1 MEHSY
6 LGLAYNNYGRKYGIV
21 STNLSGPEI
30 LADENLVANSLI
42 ISSPIVGSLHN
53 AEDNVGDQTSH
64 AMFFT
69 AYNGKAVRLTYT
81 IMPGNGLVVNAY
93 NNIAGDTTDGHRY
106 TDDTLTLEIDKDSL
120 KTISSNGQLHVSKP
134 DIIDNYTL
142 MVTQQMGSTHSY
154 ISVITANLEKA
165 TDIKYGIVRGDNT
178 TISANNGILSV
189 NTCNLDY
196 VDDTTNT
203 PGIVRPNPDL
213 EAGIYDWRTIEAN
226 NGVLRVLTYNLDR
239 ATQDVVGVVKPEG
252 ITTLTDGDGTIRV
265 RTAGLDKAGSDGELS
280 YGIVRPDNYTLQYLT
295 YNNGIMPGVLY
306 ANSRNMTPTSFD
318 ENGNP
323 QFGVIKLDSYSFG
336 IDNAKTTYVNRYPE
350 VVAILDRYLVD
361 YTYIINWLIDHEN
374 RITAL
379 EHQNVEMIA
388 SFNNYGTSITDLD
401 LPVWDPEAHVV
412 HSDGRFY
419 SVQFSIVTN
428 CKFHVSVEYQNNVS
442 PGITLHR
449 VKMGEKPYVS
459 GSGISNVM
467 FDSTNMN
474 EDTLNFEFFCSNYE
488 STTLERSTP
497 TTVFITVSSINDASV
512 YRSGAHVF
520 NRWNMTTFIEPVK
533 PDPVYTTHE
542 YFAYEYIPDG
552 SQNKDLYFKVY
563 NGSEFTEE
571 YSYTKCIKM
580 SAANKMTSSTFYIV
594 AEEKLKKIKKKYTE
608 IYKDGV
614 FAYATEPEL
623 TGNSE
628 QITNY
633 FTLSVNNPSGSRTS
647 YSLLATPSMF
657 YRDAIINDNDNGW
670 ESETITGTNVWFS
683 YYMKNIAS
691 NIGTTANKAHNT
703 FEIMSVKPI
712 STNDRK
718 LSLTLDLVTTNTNNT
733 NITDYSSWKNTEL
746 TINYIED
753 IIATD
758 MSASVTSTI
767 PSVTRTSL
775 NGSINE
781 VILLQLNVSRTNN
794 VTLNGEE
801 WGVDIQYCFNTI
813 DGTVR
818 KNSFGTNTDGNKATE
833 PLTTNDLNYLD
844 SVSTRTNQNQTDTT
858 GITLN
863 GMTSAFNK
871 IRIKMPPT
879 MSETT
884 VSVKLVKTVNGD
896 KTSWEP
902 QIQKEDVVNLVYYE
916 RANGA
921 DTEVTT
927 VIPSMLVPQS
937 VINYMTNQVSSE
949 QTEIENL
956 ISGFK
961 IVNCILYGDDF
972 PTFVSETSRI
982 NANISWESYGIWAT
996 HVIEHNNTLTFGNA
1010 FISNITINNWDDSM
1024 MEFEFKI
1031 VGGSTTNIPLNAQI
1045 EPLIPYG
1052 NINPTIIMHY
1062 GSNSFIWND
1071 YYDHMIISNDNG
1083 WLGSNA
1089 KIKIRLCN
1097 IPPVVPINPD
1107 PNSSWHIYVQSE
1119 QGQQVYDR
1127 GNYADSGRF
1136 NSTTPTQMYLNGDP
1150 GKGGTGMC
1158 QTNVLD
1164 SSPIIK
1170 GNTRGTDNQ
1179 TLAQHQAVSMNH
1191 PMIEH
1196 IDGLRFNFVIL
1207 AKDATGQ
1214 TTTMNF
1220 AADLGQCTEKITFA
1234 SPVNYTTGVSKDYTV
1249 VNAFYNNSSHTYG
1262 INASVSTAVNEE
1274 ETMNTINYLVG
1285 KIEEMEDTINEL
1297 TAGNETNETTAD
1309 GNDSG
1314 RTPIGASASHNSVG
1328 STSASHANR

>member
-1 MEHSY
+1 MAHSY
-6 LGLAYNNYGRKYGIV
+6 LGLTYNNYGKKYGVI

-30 LADENLVANSLI
+30 LADENLVENSLI
-42 ISSPIVGSLHN
+42 ISSPTVGPLHN
-53 AEDNVGDQTSH
+53 AEDNVGYQTSH

-69 AYNGKAVRLTYT
+69 DYKGIATRLTYT
-81 IMPGNGLVVNAY
+81 ILPGNGLVVNAY
-93 NNIAGDTTDGHRY
+93 WNDNGTTALSDTNHPY
-106 TDDTLTLEIDKDSL
+106 TPDTLTFEIDKDSL
-120 KTISSNGQLHVSKP
+120 KTISSNGQLQVSKP

-178 TISANNGILSV
+178 TISANNGIISV

-213 EAGIYDWRTIEAN
+213 EEGIYDWRTIEAN

-239 ATQDVVGVVKPEG
+239 ATTDVVGVVKPEG
-252 ITTLTDGDGTIRV
+252 VTTLTDANGTISV
-265 RTAGLDKAGSDGELS
+265 RTAGLEKAGETGALS
-280 YGIVRPDNYTLQYLT
+280 YGIVRPDNYTLEFLK
-295 YNNGIMPGVLY
+295 NGEENMPGVLY

-323 QFGVIKLDSYSFG
+323 QFGVVKLDSYSFG
-336 IDNAKTTYVNRYPE
+336 IDNSKTTYVNRYPE

-388 SFNNYGTSITDLD
+388 SFNNYGTTITTLD
-401 LPVWDPEAHVV
+401 MPVWDPDAHVV
-412 HSDGRFY
+412 HSEEKFY

-449 VKMGEKPYVS
+449 VKMGDNPPVS
-459 GSGISNVM
+459 GSGLSNYM
-467 FDSTNMN
+467 FESTNMN
-474 EDTLNFEFFCSNYE
+474 ENTLNFEFLCNNYE
-488 STTLERSTP
+488 ASSLERSTP

-520 NRWNMTTFIEPVK
+520 NRWNMTTFIEPDV
-533 PDPVYTTHE
+533 PEPVYTEHE
-542 YFAYEYIPDG
+542 CIEYQYVPDG
-552 SQNKDLYFKVY
+552 EQNKDLYFRIDNGTEY
-563 NGSEFTEE
+563 NV
-571 YSYTKCIKM
+571 TKSVEM
-580 SAANKMTSSTFYIV
+580 TSANKMTSSSFYIV
-594 AEEKLKKIKKKYTE
+594 AEEKLRKQEIKYKE

-614 FAYATEPEL
+614 FLETTPKEISDVTGPEGL
-623 TGNSE
+623 V
-628 QITNY
+628 TNY
-633 FTLSVNNPSGSRTS
+633 FTLSLNNQDTSRTS
-647 YSLLATPSMF
+647 YSLIATPNIF
-657 YRDAIINDNDNGW
+657 HRDAIINNDDYGW
-670 ESETITGTNVWFS
+670 EPDQLDETNRVWFS
-683 YYMKNIAS
+683 YHMTNIAS
-691 NIGTTANKAHNT
+691 NTLASVSRQGVNT
-703 FEIMSVKPI
+703 LEIMSTKPI

-718 LSLTLDLVTTNTNNT
+718 LSLQLNLNSKDSD
-733 NITDYSSWKNTEL
+733 DYSSWKNTEL

-858 GITLN
+858 GVTLS

-884 VSVKLVKTVNGD
+884 VSVKLVNTGSSDNA
-896 KTSWEP
+896 SWVP
-902 QIQKEDVVNLVYYE
+902 QIQKENGVNLVYYE

-949 QTEIENL
+949 QTEIENI

-982 NANISWESYGIWAT
+982 NANISWESYGMWPT
-996 HVIEHNNTLTFGNA
+996 HTIQQNNQLSFGNA
-1010 FISNITINNWDDSM
+1010 FINNITINRWDDSI
-1024 MEFEFKI
+1024 MEYEFKI
-1031 VGGSTTNIPLNAQI
+1031 IGGDTTNIPYGAQI
-1045 EPLIPYG
+1045 ETLIPYG
-1052 NINPTIIMHY
+1052 NIKPTIIMHY
-1062 GSNSFIWND
+1062 GSNSFVWND
-1071 YYDHMIISNDNG
+1071 YYDHIIISNDNG
-1083 WLGSNA
+1083 WLGTST
-1089 KIKIRLCN
+1089 KVKVRLCN
-1097 IPPVVPINPD
+1097 IPPVAPD
-1107 PNSSWHIYVQSE
+1107 PNISSWQLYAETE
-1119 QGQQVYDR
+1119 QQQQVYDR
-1127 GNYADSGRF
+1127 GYGFTNDSRF
-1136 NSTTPTQMYLNGDP
+1136 AYTSTQMYLNGD
-1150 GKGGTGMC
+1150 GERGTGMC
-1158 QTNVLD
+1158 QTNVLN
-1164 SSPIIK
+1164 SSPMKNEGIK
-1170 GNTRGTDNQ
+1170 GTDNQ
-1179 TLAQHQAVSMNH
+1179 SLSQHKQVSSNH
-1191 PMIEH
+1191 PMIEY
-1196 IDGLRFNFVIL
+1196 IDGLRFNFVL
-1207 AKDATGQ
+1207 VARYNDQ
-1214 TTTMNF
+1214 FTTMNF

-1234 SPVNYTTGVSKDYTV
+1234 NPVNYNTGVSKDYTV
-1249 VNAFYNNSSHTYG
+1249 VNAFYNNSSHNYG
-1262 INASVSTAVNEE
+1262 INSSSSSTVVRDEKQ
-1274 ETMNTINYLVG
+1274 TYDTITYLVD
-1285 KIEEMEDTINEL
+1285 KIEQMQNTINEL
-1297 TAGNETNETTAD
+1297 TN
-1309 GNDSG
+1309 GNDAGDDNGVTTQQSG
-1314 RTPIGASASHNSVG
+1314 KTNTSSSV
-1328 STSASHANR
+1328 TTR